1 MSYGRA
7 VQVTRILG
15 LVLAGIYAVAAIVVF
30 LGDWSTGEKALAIA
44 FLGGGGFL
52 ILLGFNIARI
62 SRPLSTVFVCIG
74 AAAGAFPLVGLII
87 PPLAAAV
94 LIAMS
99 IALARRPTEV
109 ASGS

>member
-7 VQVTRILG
+7 VQVTRVLG
-15 LVLAGIYAVAAIVVF
+15 LVLAGVYALAAIVIF
-30 LGDWSTGEKALAIA
+30 LGDWSTGEKALGIA

-52 ILLGFNIARI
+52 ILLGFNITRI
-62 SRPLSTVFVCIG
+62 SRSVSAALVCIG
-74 AAAGAFPLVGLII
+74 AALGAFPLVGLIL

-99 IALARRPTEV
+99 IALARRAEP
-109 ASGS
+109 A

>member
-7 VQVTRILG
+7 VQLTRILG
-15 LVLAGIYAVAAIVVF
+15 LVLAGIYALAAIVVY

-52 ILLGFNIARI
+52 ILLGFNITGL
-62 SRPLSTVFVCIG
+62 SRPISTTFVCVG
-74 AAAGAFPLVGLII
+74 AALGAFPLVGLIL

-99 IALARRPTEV
+99 ISLARRP
-109 ASGS
+109 APA